1 MCVKFYYRFGGRCVY
16 SFITYVAMDVCST
29 NSTYCNVTY
38 SGYYPLEEM
47 DTYIAVKCVQIMFF
61 IFICGIVVTID
72 VHIFRVVY
80 KHENLQIPANGIL
93 CVIFV
98 LDICQILFYSVVST
112 ALIAF
117 HQKVWLTKMLG
128 KTISFFLF
136 FIINLR
142 HLVLMLASIEKF
154 AYCKFPF
161 KHSFLFTNRKT
172 LFYLFTLL
180 LLSVIVNIV
189 MQAVRVTIFIPS
201 LFLFWI
207 DFNDTET
214 QNGRFVMLLR
224 GVVEHGSLI
233 VAVLFQMG
241 ILLFSLKKSK
251 QIHFSSI
258 RNDKNIL
265 KRMFKNAMCLFGV
278 IIADIGGLVV
288 TVLIMNNDGFP
299 KHPLAQRFCVIY
311 FIFSSCMMNP
321 LLVIIGNVPLRRAVM
336 KIKSVPTWLKTV
348 PSR

>member
-1 MCVKFYYRFGGRCVY
+1 
-16 SFITYVAMDVCST
+16 
-29 NSTYCNVTY
+29 
-38 SGYYPLEEM
+38 
-47 DTYIAVKCVQIMFF
+47 
-61 IFICGIVVTID
+61 
-72 VHIFRVVY
+72 
-80 KHENLQIPANGIL
+80 
-93 CVIFV
+93 
-98 LDICQILFYSVVST
+98 
-112 ALIAF
+112 
-117 HQKVWLTKMLG
+117 
-128 KTISFFLF
+128 
-136 FIINLR
+136 
-142 HLVLMLASIEKF
+142 
-154 AYCKFPF
+154 
-161 KHSFLFTNRKT
+161 
-172 LFYLFTLL
+172 
-180 LLSVIVNIV
+180 
-189 MQAVRVTIFIPS
+189 
-201 LFLFWI
+201 
-207 DFNDTET
+207 
-214 QNGRFVMLLR
+214 MLLR

-251 QIHFSSI
+251 QTHFSSI

-336 KIKSVPTWLKTV
+336 QIKSVPTWLKTV